1 MKTSIKAFVSLFL
14 LAASVAF
21 GAELKK
27 PVASVELNDG
37 DTLVF
42 LGDSI
47 THQCLYTQYVEDYFY
62 TRYPDRRIH
71 FHNAGVSGD
80 KATHALRRFE
90 RDVAA
95 FKPKYVTILLG
106 MNDGTYRHFEHE
118 IFGEYE
124 RDMSKLMDQLEELGT
139 TTIAMG
145 PSMYDS
151 RVARSKPP
159 RWLKD
164 QEQIKLATRYYNA
177 VLAFYGTWLRDE
189 ATHRGMGYVDMLS
202 PLGQITTQVRLEE
215 PDFTVI
221 PDAVHPDANGQAI
234 MAFAILEQM
243 NSHRGVSAVTA
254 NLANGKWRVAAGK
267 TGAVTDAAGD
277 ENGVTFTFKAN
288 ALPWV
293 LPPDAARGYELTKA
307 GHKMSNERLVVRG
320 LKPGKYELKIDGV
333 AVGQYTH
340 AQLGGKIELQSNEKT
355 PQYQQALKVALL
367 NKERNEKA
375 VRPYRNQYSKLKG
388 QQSKEADKNDP
399 VAFATFMETF
409 DAELAKLSAMSK
421 EYEDRIYAAN
431 QPVARKY
438 EISLVK

>member
-1 MKTSIKAFVSLFL
+1 MKKIPSFLFSIALSLVVSLQAAEHRKPVTSI
-14 LAASVAF
+14 
-21 GAELKK
+21 
-27 PVASVELNDG
+27 ELNDG

-62 TRYPDRRIH
+62 TRYPNRRIR

-80 KATHALRRFE
+80 KATHALRRFD

-95 FKPKYVTILLG
+95 FDPKYVTILLG
-106 MNDGTYRHFEHE
+106 MNDGSYRRFEQD
-118 IFGEYE
+118 IFDDYE
-124 RDMSKLMDQLEELGT
+124 RDMSALMDRLTKLGAT
-139 TTIAMG
+139 TVAMG

-151 RVARSKPP
+151 RVARTKPP

-164 QEQIKLATRYYNA
+164 QEQLKQATRYYNA

-189 ATHRGMGYVDMLS
+189 AIHRGMGYVDMIA
-202 PLGQITTQVRLEE
+202 PLGGHTTQVRLEE

-234 MAFAILEQM
+234 MAFALLEQM
-243 NSHRGVSAVTA
+243 NSLRQVSGVTA
-254 NLANGKWRVAAGK
+254 NQVNGKWRVSGGK
-267 TGAVTDAAGD
+267 TGKISDVEGDAD
-277 ENGVTFTFKAN
+277 GVAFTFLAP

-293 LPPDAARGYELTKA
+293 LPSEAARGYVLTKA
-307 GHKMSNERLVVRG
+307 GHKMSNERVVVRG

-340 AQLGGKIELQSNEKT
+340 AQLGTKIELQSNEKT

-375 VRPYRNQYSKLKG
+375 VRPYRNQFSKLKG
-388 QQSKEADKNDP
+388 QQSREIDQKDP
-399 VAFATFMETF
+399 DAFAKFMEGF
-409 DAELAKLSAMSK
+409 EAELARLKKLSD
-421 EYEDRIYAAN
+421 EYEAKIYEAN
-431 QPVARKY
+431 QPQPRRYV
-438 EISLVK
+438 ISRVE